1 MKLAG
6 FLLLAFLPSIANAG
20 YLNIDV
26 LNDDIISGQYI
37 ETVNGSSFTI
47 KFETQLV
54 RDEIV
59 SATEMQI
66 PTQNS
71 HHEIS
76 VLKIPTSDMEKL
88 KVTHMYEIILQA
100 ARDTADNIRETNL
113 PFEMNKLSAIY
124 REIANL
130 FDEKIRKKSRNQFY
144 YSLLYHSTIVGSAIR
159 ILEGATNESEMCSP
173 FVKYQL
179 GYTPFVCEQDL
190 MLLISD
196 QNENKQDNPI
206 EGQALGRS
214 KRECWPWLRLWPPSG
229 RHWGCCGNYKG
240 FCYFKSSLCWW
251 HDCICQCCGHWYCGW
266 SCRAENYCPDK
277 KSCWRAIV
285 TCN

>member
-1 MKLAG
+1 
-6 FLLLAFLPSIANAG
+6 
-20 YLNIDV
+20 
-26 LNDDIISGQYI
+26 
-37 ETVNGSSFTI
+37 
-47 KFETQLV
+47 
-54 RDEIV
+54 
-59 SATEMQI
+59 MQI

-100 ARDTADNIRETNL
+100 ARDTADNIRETNF
-113 PFEMNKLSAIY
+113 PFEMNRLSAIY
-124 REIANL
+124 SEIVNL

-214 KRECWPWLRLWPPSG
+214 KRVCWPWGPYPP
-229 RHWGCCGNYKG
+229 RHRPWYCCDIYNYFIPCHLKH
-240 FCYFKSSLCWW
+240 CSCCWY
-251 HDCICQCCGHWYCGW
+251 DCICQCCDHWYCGW
-266 SCRAENYCPDK
+266 SCRAEYYCPYK
-277 KSCWRAIV
+277 KRCLTRYP
-285 TCN
+285 CN

>member
-6 FLLLAFLPSIANAG
+6 FLLLAFLSSIAKAG

-37 ETVNGSSFTI
+37 ETVNGSTFAI

-100 ARDTADNIRETNL
+100 ARDTADNIRETNF
-113 PFEMNKLSAIY
+113 PFEMNRLSAIY

-159 ILEGATNESEMCSP
+159 ILEGATNESEVCSP

-196 QNENKQDNPI
+196 QNENKPDNPI
-206 EGQALGRS
+206 EGQALDRS
-214 KRECWPWLRLWPPSG
+214 KRECWLWGPYPQ
-229 RHWGCCGNYKG
+229 HWGCCDIYFIIIPCRQKHYK
-240 FCYFKSSLCWW
+240 CWW
-251 HDCICQCCGHWYCGW
+251 YDCICQCCDHWYCGW
-266 SCRAENYCPDK
+266 RCRAEYYCPCK
-277 KSCWRAIV
+277 INCFLRTEIG
-285 TCN
+285 